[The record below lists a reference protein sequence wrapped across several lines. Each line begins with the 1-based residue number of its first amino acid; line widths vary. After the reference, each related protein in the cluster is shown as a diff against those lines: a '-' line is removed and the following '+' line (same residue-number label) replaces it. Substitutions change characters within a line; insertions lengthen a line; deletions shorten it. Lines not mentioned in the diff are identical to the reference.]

1 MPQVE
6 AGDGSIA
13 DHPGT
18 GGQQEVALGQQRV
31 LAP

>member
-1 MPQVE
+1 MPQIE
-6 AGDGSIA
+6 EDGSIA

>member
-1 MPQVE
+1 ME
-6 AGDGSIA
+6 AGDGSVP

-18 GGQQEVALGQQRV
+18 GGQQEVALGQHRV